1 MRGDERKM
9 KRNDLSFRIVETDSD
24 KALAKEIVENHHSYV
39 PTYKSVGRRLDWLIF
54 HEGRL
59 VGMIGIGSSTY
70 PPCKDIL
77 RRLNISKEQYKKMFN
92 SFANNWR
99 FCMKERIPNLGT
111 RILKFVRTN
120 APIEWKRRYGDEL
133 KYLITFV
140 GGGHDGAVYMADN
153 WEKIGETSG
162 LPCHKSCSMKWDNK
176 ESLKEK
182 FVKPTGENKKIIFL
196 KELKVVKGGQSEKTL
211 FEM

>member
-1 MRGDERKM
+1 M

-24 KALAKEIVENHHSYV
+24 KMLAKEIVENYHSYV
-39 PTYKSVGRRLDWLIF
+39 PTYRSVGRRLDWLIF
-54 HEGRL
+54 YEGAL

-77 RRLNISKEQYKKMFN
+77 RRLKINKEQYKKIFN

-111 RILKFVRTN
+111 RVLKFVRMN
-120 APIEWKRRYGDEL
+120 APIEWKRKYGDEL
-133 KYLITFV
+133 RYLITFV
-140 GGGHDGAVYMADN
+140 GGGNNGAVYLADN

-162 LPCHKSCSMKWDNK
+162 LPNHKSCSMKWDDK
-176 ESLKEK
+176 EQLKKK
-182 FVKPTGENKKIIFL
+182 FVKPTGENKKIIFF
-196 KELKVVKGGQSEKTL
+196 KELKSTKNLSLEKSL
-211 FEM
+211 FDL